1 MKLSVKSLVI
11 AAALLKALCFLFVS
25 LLNLILPPYGG
36 ALLALLSSLYLGYDP
51 TAGPISLLVGTFYSL
66 IAGAVAGGF
75 FGWLYNSLCRKLL
88 KQGMG
93 HVMGAECDPCEA
105 SNIHMRYRAEL
116 AVGDVFVTV
125 YNFHFPRSLSRSR
138 FFPDY

>member
-51 TAGPISLLVGTFYSL
+51 TAGPISLLVGTLYSL
-66 IAGAVAGGF
+66 VAGAVAGGL
-75 FGWLYNSLCRKLL
+75 FGWLYNSL
-88 KQGMG
+88 
-93 HVMGAECDPCEA
+93 VE
-105 SNIHMRYRAEL
+105 S
-116 AVGDVFVTV
+116 F
-125 YNFHFPRSLSRSR
+125 
-138 FFPDY
+138 

>member
-51 TAGPISLLVGTFYSL
+51 TAGPISLLVGTLYSL
-66 IAGAVAGGF
+66 IAGAVAGGL
-75 FGWLYNSLCRKLL
+75 FGWLYNSL
-88 KQGMG
+88 
-93 HVMGAECDPCEA
+93 VE
-105 SNIHMRYRAEL
+105 S
-116 AVGDVFVTV
+116 F
-125 YNFHFPRSLSRSR
+125 
-138 FFPDY
+138 

>member
-51 TAGPISLLVGTFYSL
+51 TAGAISLLVGTFYSL
-66 IAGAVAGGF
+66 IAGAVAGGL
-75 FGWLYNSLCRKLL
+75 FGWLYNSL
-88 KQGMG
+88 
-93 HVMGAECDPCEA
+93 VE
-105 SNIHMRYRAEL
+105 S
-116 AVGDVFVTV
+116 F
-125 YNFHFPRSLSRSR
+125 
-138 FFPDY
+138 